1 MEELD
6 EVLQEKLE
14 LELQRNEKDDEVKD
28 LVNQV
33 NQLTEELNH
42 SSH

>member
-14 LELQRNEKDDEVKD
+14 LELQRNEKDDEVQD
-28 LVNQV
+28 LVN
-33 NQLTEELNH
+33 
-42 SSH
+42 